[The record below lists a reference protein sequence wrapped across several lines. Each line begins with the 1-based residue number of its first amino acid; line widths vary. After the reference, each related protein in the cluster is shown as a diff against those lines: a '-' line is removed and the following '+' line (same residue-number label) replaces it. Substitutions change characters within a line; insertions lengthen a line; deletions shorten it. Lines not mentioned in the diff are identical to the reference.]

1 MEWVIYISAALSS
14 LILGLSLG
22 YWKSRRILG
31 KEIASLQN
39 EKSRLQTEKR
49 ELEVRLESEEKIHQE
64 RLQAF
69 EEARQNLESTFKSLS
84 AKALEESNRSFLTL
98 AQSQFE
104 KLHQLAQKDLESRQ
118 DRIAEIVQPVR
129 ESLMRVDL
137 KIQEIEQ
144 SRARSEAGLMQQMRS
159 LSEAHR
165 ELRSET
171 SNLVAALRSPQAR
184 GRWGE
189 MQLRRV
195 VEMAGMIEHCDFVCQ
210 ITERSEDGRLR
221 PDMIVNLPGGKQVV
235 VDAKTPLN
243 AYIDGLQ
250 SSDPETKA
258 QKMREHAKHVRKHI
272 DELSKKSYWSQF
284 RSSPEF
290 VVLFL
295 PGESF
300 FGAALEYD
308 PQLIEAGV
316 SQNVIIATPTTLIA
330 LLRSVA
336 YGWQQERLNQNVR
349 AVADLGQELYKR
361 LSDLGMHF
369 SRLGQSLQKSVES
382 YNRALGSLESRV
394 LVSARKM
401 NEMQIIGQMGQ
412 MPSIKGIEQSVRAL
426 SAPELQIDSP
436 LND

>member
-1 MEWVIYISAALSS
+1 
-14 LILGLSLG
+14 
-22 YWKSRRILG
+22 
-31 KEIASLQN
+31 
-39 EKSRLQTEKR
+39 
-49 ELEVRLESEEKIHQE
+49 
-64 RLQAF
+64 
-69 EEARQNLESTFKSLS
+69 
-84 AKALEESNRSFLTL
+84 
-98 AQSQFE
+98 
-104 KLHQLAQKDLESRQ
+104 
-118 DRIAEIVQPVR
+118 
-129 ESLMRVDL
+129 
-137 KIQEIEQ
+137 
-144 SRARSEAGLMQQMRS
+144 MQQMRS